1 MGRVSMP
8 QGRGSQLHNRREY
21 EKIGKPIPENIDVS
35 RSHEN
40 ITLVDMD
47 LRQAYREIFGEA
59 LEQYNG
65 KQKRAD
71 RKIEDY
77 YDHIQKS
84 KNGEKLFYE
93 DVVQWG
99 EKKDFLD
106 PETRQKAK
114 EALLEY
120 ATTFQS
126 RNPNLRLVG
135 AYLHMDEAS
144 PHLHIDYVPV
154 AHGYTRGLETRNSLD
169 RAMKAMGH
177 EPTEES
183 RKNNATKLWKESER
197 AYFGE
202 LCRGHGLEVEA
213 ERKSTRKSLSPAEY
227 GEARDEMMGDIKE
240 LVDNLDEIAV
250 HIASEGLKT
259 VVAEDMTIPE
269 KKSFWGKLEASE
281 RVGVFIENMDRGQ
294 AEALMQ
300 RVMADDKIVDILERT
315 QQECHQ
321 LVSTAKEEAEGIRA
335 EATADRNRTVAEADK
350 VLRERDSILSK
361 ARAWAE
367 SIKQQYQELANK
379 VNELLGK
386 KKSLEAEVSGLQAQQ
401 KQLEPLRTEVQELT
415 RAKAVLT
422 GAVENEITQSRFY
435 VPVGGFNSP
444 DSKEQWAKFKRGEL
458 LALYR
463 DGRIQKVTPNQ
474 HGGFDD
480 KINAD
485 QSAGLCRI
493 GWFKEEERVTVPR
506 NLLRELIEARDK
518 TKPISKNLENMIDQQ
533 TTTNRVIDKV
543 KGHER

>member
-21 EKIGKPIPENIDVS
+21 EKIGKPIPDNIDVS

-77 YDHIQKS
+77 YEHIQKS

-106 PETRQKAK
+106 PEIRQKAK
-114 EALLEY
+114 EALVEY

-197 AYFGE
+197 AYFGK
-202 LCRGHGLEVEA
+202 LCRVRGLEVEA
-213 ERKSTRKSLSPAEY
+213 EQKSTRKSLSPAEY

-240 LVDNLDEIAV
+240 LVDNLDEIAA
-250 HIASEGLKT
+250 HIASEGLKS

-269 KKSFWGKLEASE
+269 KKSFWGKSEVSE
-281 RVGVFIENMDRGQ
+281 RVGVFIENMDKGQ

-300 RVMADDKIVDILERT
+300 RVTADDKIVDILERT
-315 QQECHQ
+315 QQECRQ
-321 LVSTAKEEAEGIRA
+321 LVSAAKEEAESIRA
-335 EATADRNRTVAEADK
+335 EATADRNKTIANADK

-361 ARAWAE
+361 AREWAE
-367 SIKQQYQELANK
+367 SIKQQYQELADK
-379 VNELLGK
+379 IRTLLGM
-386 KKSLEAEVSGLQAQQ
+386 KKSLEAEVSDLQAQQ

-415 RAKAVLT
+415 RAKEVLT
-422 GAVENEITQSRFY
+422 GAVENEINQAKFY

-444 DSKEQWAKFKRGEL
+444 DEKEKWSRLNRGEL
-458 LALYR
+458 LALYHNGEIR
-463 DGRIQKVTPNQ
+463 TVTRNER
-474 HGGFDD
+474 GGLDD
-480 KINAD
+480 QTLAD
-485 QSAGLCRI
+485 ERSGLCRV
-493 GWFKEEERVTVPR
+493 GWFKQEERVTVPR
-506 NLLRELIEARDK
+506 NLLRELIEARDEN
-518 TKPISKNLENMIDQQ
+518 KPISKNLENMIDQQ

-543 KGHER
+543 KGQER